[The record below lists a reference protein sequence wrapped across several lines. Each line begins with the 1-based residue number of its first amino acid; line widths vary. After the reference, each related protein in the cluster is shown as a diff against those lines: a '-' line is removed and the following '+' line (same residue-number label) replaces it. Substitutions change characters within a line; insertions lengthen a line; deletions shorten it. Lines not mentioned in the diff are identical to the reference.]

1 MFPTFVS
8 GPDRLYDTS
17 LHFFAPAK
25 IFARL
30 SYDPPLEATKLVNE
44 HHKQPPLQP
53 VGEPELRDLLEQNHA
68 MSHGWA
74 LICCASHPGDAEDVL
89 QEAYRKILE
98 GRARY
103 DGRSAFKTWLFAV
116 IRNTAASERRRHW
129 TRLLRLGSYRNER
142 ANDLTEP
149 KHGDDLDAAT
159 RLSIFRKSLAT
170 LPRRQQEVLHLVF
183 YQNLTVE
190 AAAQV
195 MSISVGSARTHYD
208 RAKKRMAELLR
219 ETGLYP

>member
-1 MFPTFVS
+1 M
-8 GPDRLYDTS
+8 
-17 LHFFAPAK
+17 
-25 IFARL
+25 
-30 SYDPPLEATKLVNE
+30 E
-44 HHKQPPLQP
+44 
-53 VGEPELRDLLEQNHA
+53 EPELRDLLEQNHA

-74 LICCASHPGDAEDVL
+74 LSCCASHPGDAEDVL

-103 DGRSAFKTWLFAV
+103 DGHSAFKTWLFAV

-129 TRLLRLGSYRNER
+129 TRLLRLGSYQNER
-142 ANDLTEP
+142 THDHTEP
-149 KHGDDLDAAT
+149 DGGHALDDAT
-159 RLSIFRKSLAT
+159 RLSIFRKTLAA

-183 YQNLTVE
+183 YQNMTVE
-190 AAAQV
+190 AAAQAMAV
-195 MSISVGSARTHYD
+195 SVGSARTHYD